1 MTTTAQTNG
10 TSGYAPAAVAGALAE
25 GRPLT
30 HGFSVVIPA
39 LNEEDSVGEVVRRV
53 RGVMDGTGEPYEV
66 VVVDDG
72 STDATAERASEA
84 GATVLRHP
92 QNAGYGA
99 GLKTGIACAQFDHIV
114 ITDADGTY
122 PVERIPDLLAE
133 SDRFDMVVGARQG
146 KYYRES
152 WFKEPARL
160 GLGRLCEWVTGTTI
174 PDVNSGFRV
183 FRTALARQYFH
194 VISQGFSFTTTITLA
209 ALSNGYFVKYVP
221 IDYYKRV
228 GNSKVKLRRDVPR
241 TTQIILQAIAYYN
254 PIKLFLSFALACLA
268 LAILTWGLYAVTRS
282 NPVGV
287 AAALWS
293 VSVVHFIAL
302 GLLADLI
309 RVRYVPRSPTLTSQ
323 GSQGNLGSQANLE
336 SQGVARDE

>member
-1 MTTTAQTNG
+1 MTIAGPATTPPLNG
-10 TSGYAPAAVAGALAE
+10 TAGYAPAAVAGVLAE
-25 GRPLT
+25 GRPLA

-39 LNEEDSVGEVVRRV
+39 VNEADSVGDVVRRV
-53 RGVMDGTGEPYEV
+53 RQVMDGTGQPYEV
-66 VVVDDG
+66 IVVDDG
-72 STDATAERASEA
+72 STDATAAEAEKA
-84 GATVLRHP
+84 GAIVLRHP
-92 QNAGYGA
+92 QNVGYGA
-99 GLKTGIACAQFDHIV
+99 GLKTGISCARYDHIV

-122 PVERIPDLLAE
+122 PIERIPDLIGY

-152 WFKEPARL
+152 WYKEPARI
-160 GLGRLCEWVTGTTI
+160 GLGSLCQWVTGTRI

-183 FRTALARQYFH
+183 FHTALARQYFH

-221 IDYYKRV
+221 VDYYKRV
-228 GNSKVKLRRDVPR
+228 GKSKVKLLRDAPR

-254 PIKLFLSFALACLA
+254 PIKLFLTFSLACLA
-268 LAILTWGLYAVTRS
+268 LAVVSWLLYVLTHS
-282 NPVGV
+282 MPVGLV
-287 AAALWS
+287 AALFT

-309 RVRYVPRSPTLTSQ
+309 RVRHVPRAPTLTSQ
-323 GSQGNLGSQANLE
+323 RVTPHE
-336 SQGVARDE
+336 